1 MGRKLGLLRAAYL
14 VSASCM
20 GSFAFAFDTGIISKY
35 TLHHSVQITEI
46 FKLISSS
53 SGIGGVLAL
62 TSFEDDF
69 RYSHYTTAQ
78 KTTVNSNAVS
88 ILQGGAFFGC
98 FLISPVAS
106 YLGRRTG
113 LIISSLIFTLGTIL
127 QVINTHTLG
136 TFYAGRVIAGLG
148 IGSATVLIPMYSAEM
163 SPKEFRGRLGACFQL
178 FFALGV
184 MIAYWT
190 TYAVS
195 KDQSVGTHQWQT
207 ALGLQLLGSTLLLVG
222 MCTVKESARWL
233 ASKGKLDKARES
245 LKWVRGGEETEELQK
260 EFDEIL
266 AGIEEEARIKENL
279 TFKELFLPVNR
290 YRFFIAVTIQLCAQL
305 TGNTSLAYY
314 ATQIFS
320 AVGAGSDAKLVTGFF
335 GLVKVVGVLTFQAF
349 VLDRVGR
356 RIPFMA
362 GAFAMGS
369 FMLIIACIL
378 ATNPASSNNTASGP
392 TSAGIACI
400 IMTYCEAFSY
410 NMSWG
415 PLPWLYV
422 GEIFSSRT
430 RELGVTVGAASQW
443 LFNFMMSQVTP
454 HAITNIKWRM
464 FLMFAIFNYAIVGYS
479 WLVLKEVCSSIFSG
493 QWYSSDT
500 DTFDRHRNTHLRRCK
515 RSSVEESQSPSTSKM
530 QNLRRPHERNRL
542 AREWNLHR
550 IQSLRSD

>member
-1 MGRKLGLLRAAYL
+1 MGRKLGLFRAIYL

-20 GSFAFAFDTGIISKY
+20 GSFAFAFDTGIIS
-35 TLHHSVQITEI
+35 
-46 FKLISSS
+46 
-53 SGIGGVLAL
+53 GVLAL
-62 TSFEDDF
+62 NSFQEDF
-69 RYSHYTTAQ
+69 KYTHYTKAQ

-113 LIISSLIFTLGTIL
+113 LIVSSLIFTVGTIL
-127 QVINTHTLG
+127 QVINSGTLG
-136 TFYAGRVIAGLG
+136 TFYAGRVVAGFG

-195 KDQSVGTHQWQT
+195 KDQPEGTNQWQT
-207 ALGLQLLGSTLLLVG
+207 ALGLQLLGSTLLLIG

-233 ASKGKLDKARES
+233 ASKGKIDKARES
-245 LKWVRGGEETEELQK
+245 LKWIRGGEETPELQA

-266 AGIEEEARIKENL
+266 AGIEEEARVKENL
-279 TFKELFLPVNR
+279 TIRELFLPANR
-290 YRFFIAVTIQLCAQL
+290 YRIFIAITIQLCAQL

-320 AVGAGSDAKLVTGFF
+320 AVGAGSSAKLVTGFF
-335 GLVKVVGVLTFQAF
+335 GVVKVCGVLIFQTF
-349 VLDRVGR
+349 VLDRIGR
-356 RIPFMA
+356 RVPFMA

-378 ATNPASSNNTASGP
+378 ATHPVNASATGAS
-392 TSAGIACI
+392 SAGIACI
-400 IMTYCEAFSY
+400 IMTYAEAFSY

-415 PLPWLYV
+415 PLPWLYM

-430 RELGVTVGAASQW
+430 REAGVAIGAASQW

-454 HAITNIKWRM
+454 HAIENIGWRM
-464 FLMFAIFNYAIVGYS
+464 FLMFAIFNYAIIGYS
-479 WLVLKEVCSSIFSG
+479 WLVLKETSQHSLEEMQEVFG
-493 QWYSSDT
+493 GPKHQQKHVEAAVHEENTQSDAKEAA
-500 DTFDRHRNTHLRRCK
+500 DPVK
-515 RSSVEESQSPSTSKM
+515 Q
-530 QNLRRPHERNRL
+530 
-542 AREWNLHR
+542 
-550 IQSLRSD
+550 

>member
-1 MGRKLGLLRAAYL
+1 MGRKLGLFRAAYL

-20 GSFAFAFDTGIISKY
+20 GSFAFAFDTGIIS
-35 TLHHSVQITEI
+35 
-46 FKLISSS
+46 
-53 SGIGGVLAL
+53 GVLAL
-62 TSFEDDF
+62 ESFQQDF
-69 RYSHYTTAQ
+69 RYNHYTKAQ
-78 KTTVNSNAVS
+78 KTTINSNAVS

-98 FLISPVAS
+98 FFVSPIAA

-113 LIISSLIFTLGTIL
+113 LIISSIVFSIGTIL
-127 QVINTHTLG
+127 QIINSHSLG
-136 TFYAGRVIAGLG
+136 TFYAGRVVAGLG
-148 IGSATVLIPMYSAEM
+148 IGAATVLVPMYSAEM
-163 SPKEFRGRLGACFQL
+163 SPKEIRGRLGACFQL

-195 KDQSVGTHQWQT
+195 KDQHKGSNQWQT

-233 ASKGKLDKARES
+233 ASKGKLEKAHES
-245 LKWVRGGEETEELQK
+245 LRWVRGGEETEALQQ
-260 EFDEIL
+260 EFEEIL
-266 AGIEEEARIKENL
+266 AGIDEEARIKENL
-279 TFKELFLPVNR
+279 TFKELLLPVNR
-290 YRFFIAVTIQLCAQL
+290 YRLFIAVTIQLSAQL

-320 AVGAGSDAKLVTGFF
+320 AVGAGSSAKLVTGFF
-335 GLVKVVGVLTFQAF
+335 GVVKVVGVLTFQLF

-356 RIPFMA
+356 RVPFMA

-378 ATNPASSNNTASGP
+378 ATHPVSSDSTSGP
-392 TSAGIACI
+392 SSAGIACI
-400 IMTYCEAFSY
+400 LMTYAEAFSF

-454 HAITNIKWRM
+454 HAVTNIGWRM
-464 FLMFAIFNYAIVGYS
+464 FLMFAIFNYAIIGYS
-479 WLVLKEVCSSIFSG
+479 WLVLKETSNHSLEEMQEVFGGTRRQSKLESTECEEHAG
-493 QWYSSDT
+493 QLELET
-500 DTFDRHRNTHLRRCK
+500 KHKEQPGTVQQQQELG
-515 RSSVEESQSPSTSKM
+515 SV
-530 QNLRRPHERNRL
+530 RPNVNR
-542 AREWNLHR
+542 
-550 IQSLRSD
+550 

>member
-1 MGRKLGLLRAAYL
+1 
-14 VSASCM
+14 
-20 GSFAFAFDTGIISKY
+20 
-35 TLHHSVQITEI
+35 
-46 FKLISSS
+46 
-53 SGIGGVLAL
+53 
-62 TSFEDDF
+62 
-69 RYSHYTTAQ
+69 
-78 KTTVNSNAVS
+78 
-88 ILQGGAFFGC
+88 
-98 FLISPVAS
+98 
-106 YLGRRTG
+106 
-113 LIISSLIFTLGTIL
+113 
-127 QVINTHTLG
+127 
-136 TFYAGRVIAGLG
+136 
-148 IGSATVLIPMYSAEM
+148 MYSAEM

-233 ASKGKLDKARES
+233 ASKGKLEKARES
-245 LKWVRGGEETEELQK
+245 LKWVRGGEETEELQQ

-279 TFKELFLPVNR
+279 TFKELFLPSNR

-335 GLVKVVGVLTFQAF
+335 GLVKVVGVLTFQTF

-356 RIPFMA
+356 RVPFMA

-378 ATNPASSNNTASGP
+378 ATHPASSNNTASGP

-479 WLVLKEVCSSIFSG
+479 WLVLKEVCSSIF
-493 QWYSSDT
+493 Q
-500 DTFDRHRNTHLRRCK
+500 NAIA
-515 RSSVEESQSPSTSKM
+515 SQILT
-530 QNLRRPHERNRL
+530 LCIDIATL
-542 AREWNLHR
+542 T
-550 IQSLRSD
+550 

>member
-1 MGRKLGLLRAAYL
+1 MGRRLGLLRAAYL

-20 GSFAFAFDTGIISKY
+20 GSFAFAFDTGVIS
-35 TLHHSVQITEI
+35 
-46 FKLISSS
+46 
-53 SGIGGVLAL
+53 GVLAL
-62 TSFEDDF
+62 TSFEEDF
-69 RYSHYTTAQ
+69 GYSHYTSAQ

-98 FLISPVAS
+98 FLISPIAS

-113 LIISSLIFTLGTIL
+113 LIISSLVFTLGTIL
-127 QVINTHTLG
+127 QIINSHTLG
-136 TFYAGRVIAGLG
+136 TFYAGRVVAGFG
-148 IGSATVLIPMYSAEM
+148 IGAATVLIPMFAAEM

-184 MIAYWT
+184 MVAYWT

-195 KDQSVGTHQWQT
+195 KDQKVGTSQWQT

-233 ASKGKLDKARES
+233 ASNGRLEKARES
-245 LKWVRGGEETEELQK
+245 LKWVRGGEETEELEQ
-260 EFDEIL
+260 EFQEIL
-266 AGIEEEARIKENL
+266 AGIEEEARVKENL
-279 TFKELFLPVNR
+279 TFKELMLPANR
-290 YRFFIAVTIQLCAQL
+290 YRLFIAVTIQLCAQL

-314 ATQIFS
+314 ATQIFG

-335 GLVKVVGVLTFQAF
+335 GLVKVVGVSTFQLF

-378 ATNPASSNNTASGP
+378 ATHPANSNSASSGP
-392 TSAGIACI
+392 TAAGIACI
-400 IMTYCEAFSY
+400 IMTYAEAFSY

-430 RELGVTVGAASQW
+430 REVGLTVGAASQW

-464 FLMFAIFNYAIVGYS
+464 FLMFAIFNYAIVGYA
-479 WLVLKEVCSSIFSG
+479 WLVIKETSQDSLEEMQEVFGG
-493 QWYSSDT
+493 QK
-500 DTFDRHRNTHLRRCK
+500 TFAKHVEDVEHYENAGKQESTEPA
-515 RSSVEESQSPSTSKM
+515 RSTQEATIKE
-530 QNLRRPHERNRL
+530 
-542 AREWNLHR
+542 
-550 IQSLRSD
+550 

>member
-1 MGRKLGLLRAAYL
+1 MGRKLGLIRAAYL
-14 VSASCM
+14 ASASCM
-20 GSFAFAFDTGIISKY
+20 GSFAFAFDTGIIS
-35 TLHHSVQITEI
+35 
-46 FKLISSS
+46 
-53 SGIGGVLAL
+53 GVLSLA
-62 TSFEDDF
+62 SFQEDF
-69 RYSHYTTAQ
+69 GYSHYTKAQ

-113 LIISSLIFTLGTIL
+113 LIISSLVFTLGTIL

-136 TFYAGRVIAGLG
+136 TFYAGRVVAGLG
-148 IGSATVLIPMYSAEM
+148 IGAATVLIPMFAAEM

-195 KDQSVGTHQWQT
+195 KDQASGTSQWQT

-233 ASKGKLDKARES
+233 ASKGRLEKARES
-245 LKWVRGGEETEELQK
+245 LKWVRGGEETEELEQ
-260 EFDEIL
+260 EFQEIL
-266 AGIEEEARIKENL
+266 AGIEEEARVKENL
-279 TFKELFLPVNR
+279 TFKELLLPANR
-290 YRFFIAVTIQLCAQL
+290 YRLFIAITIQLSAQL

-320 AVGAGSDAKLVTGFF
+320 AVGAGGASKLVTGCF
-335 GLVKVVGVLTFQAF
+335 GIVKVVGVSTFQLF

-356 RIPFMA
+356 RVPFMA

-378 ATNPASSNNTASGP
+378 ATHPVSSTTTSSGP

-400 IMTYCEAFSY
+400 IMTYAEAFSY

-430 RELGVTVGAASQW
+430 REVGLTVGAASQW

-454 HAITNIKWRM
+454 HAITNIGWRM

-479 WLVLKEVCSSIFSG
+479 WLVLKETSQHSLEEMQEVFG
-493 QWYSSDT
+493 GKMVAEKKLED
-500 DTFDRHRNTHLRRCK
+500 
-515 RSSVEESQSPSTSKM
+515 VEHAEHTGDEIKSQSMPETVQPVSPPANPTAK
-530 QNLRRPHERNRL
+530 E
-542 AREWNLHR
+542 
-550 IQSLRSD
+550 